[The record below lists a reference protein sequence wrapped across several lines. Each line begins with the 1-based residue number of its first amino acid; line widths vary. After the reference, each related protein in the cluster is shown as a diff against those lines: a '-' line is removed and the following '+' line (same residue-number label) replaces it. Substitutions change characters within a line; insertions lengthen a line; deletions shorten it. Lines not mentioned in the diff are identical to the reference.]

1 MKKILK
7 DTCILA
13 ALMILSV
20 FAVSVIWSGITEEI
34 GLVLKLF
41 LLAFILSVTNYF
53 FDEYIYLS
61 IVMTYVVKYLAIT
74 GLVMLFGF
82 ISGWFYP
89 SNFWMVFIYVGII
102 AVLLY
107 FLDFIRTE
115 KDIRAIN
122 EMVRLSRDQ
131 KPENNSDVKE

>member
-1 MKKILK
+1 MSMKKILK

-20 FAVSVIWSGITEEI
+20 FAVSIIWSGITEEI

-41 LLAFILSVTNYF
+41 LLAFILSVTNYL

-82 ISGWFYP
+82 IAGWFYP
-89 SNFWMVFIYVGII
+89 SNFWMAFIYVGI
-102 AVLLY
+102 VLALAY
-107 FLDFIRTE
+107 SIDSFRVK
-115 KDIRAIN
+115 KDIAFINTRIADRASKN
-122 EMVRLSRDQ
+122 EVT
-131 KPENNSDVKE
+131 EN

>member
-61 IVMTYVVKYLAIT
+61 IVMSYIVKYLAIT
-74 GLVMLFGF
+74 GIVMLFGF
-82 ISGWFYP
+82 IAGWFYP
-89 SNFWMVFIYVGII
+89 SNFWMAFIYVGI
-102 AVLLY
+102 VLVLAY
-107 FLDFIRTE
+107 SIDSFRVK
-115 KDIRAIN
+115 KDIAYINNRIADRASKN
-122 EMVRLSRDQ
+122 EVT
-131 KPENNSDVKE
+131 ENQ